1 MNYGFAGQRVISGV
15 GVEKGTKAVIS
26 ANSSAYGELEFNNLR
41 ANFFA
46 EIPAK
51 EFFNSHRRLRSRPVT
66 GVTANYANNAGGA
79 PCTPIYCRSNF
90 CFKSSAACTTFSGLP
105 RSRQ

>member
-1 MNYGFAGQRVISGV
+1 V

-51 EFFNSHRRLRSRPVT
+51 EFFNSH
-66 GVTANYANNAGGA
+66 A
-79 PCTPIYCRSNF
+79 
-90 CFKSSAACTTFSGLP
+90 CF
-105 RSRQ
+105 RQLS

>member
-1 MNYGFAGQRVISGV
+1 VQTPV

-51 EFFNSHRRLRSRPVT
+51 EFFNS
-66 GVTANYANNAGGA
+66 YACSQQLPSK
-79 PCTPIYCRSNF
+79 PC
-90 CFKSSAACTTFSGLP
+90 
-105 RSRQ
+105 

>member
-1 MNYGFAGQRVISGV
+1 MWFNMNPRGVCGMWKGLLAKHLYSTRIRQLVKSPV

-51 EFFNSHRRLRSRPVT
+51 EFFNSH
-66 GVTANYANNAGGA
+66 A
-79 PCTPIYCRSNF
+79 I
-90 CFKSSAACTTFSGLP
+90 
-105 RSRQ
+105 SRQLNILNAFPGHRVTPNRA

>member
-1 MNYGFAGQRVISGV
+1 MLKKEPKQL
-15 GVEKGTKAVIS
+15 IS

-51 EFFNSHRRLRSRPVT
+51 EFFNSHGLITTIALLRAYDTCLKYDARRSTVAERLDRVAEQP
-66 GVTANYANNAGGA
+66 A
-79 PCTPIYCRSNF
+79 
-90 CFKSSAACTTFSGLP
+90 L
-105 RSRQ
+105 

>member
-1 MNYGFAGQRVISGV
+1 VAIWFKISGTLPKAAGGFRQVSLTGV

-51 EFFNSHRRLRSRPVT
+51 EFFNSHRRLHSE
-66 GVTANYANNAGGA
+66 
-79 PCTPIYCRSNF
+79 
-90 CFKSSAACTTFSGLP
+90 P
-105 RSRQ
+105 RL

>member
-1 MNYGFAGQRVISGV
+1 VVKSPV

-51 EFFNSHRRLRSRPVT
+51 EFFNSHACFRQLGRIGLDDNHQSPVKATRWIYLLRCTLLPGPSAPISTLIGGENICRL
-66 GVTANYANNAGGA
+66 
-79 PCTPIYCRSNF
+79 
-90 CFKSSAACTTFSGLP
+90 
-105 RSRQ
+105 

>member
-1 MNYGFAGQRVISGV
+1 V

-51 EFFNSHRRLRSRPVT
+51 EFFNSHRRLHHLFRSPFMR
-66 GVTANYANNAGGA
+66 
-79 PCTPIYCRSNF
+79 
-90 CFKSSAACTTFSGLP
+90 
-105 RSRQ
+105 